1 MTVVAKKLGSA
12 VAAGVMLAL
21 SIGVVGCSVPAEPEM
36 SVERAPLLIDQ
47 DFADPDVVEGDGGYV
62 AFATENQGANVQFAT
77 SSDLASWDVS
87 TDDALPVLPA
97 WASAG
102 RTWAPDVSQRA
113 DGSFVM
119 YFSAEHAASGRQ
131 CIGSATSDSLTGPY
145 VAVGAE
151 PMICPLEE
159 GGAIDP
165 AAFVDEDGSRFLLWK
180 NDGNCCELDTWIQI
194 APVSAD
200 GTQLAGPATRLVM
213 QTEAWEGHLVEAPV
227 LVKRDD
233 TYVLLYSANDYGSED
248 YAIGAATAA
257 SLLGPFEKL
266 PEPVLSTSS
275 TDDRYLGP
283 GGQDIVST
291 PDGDVLVFH
300 GWDDLFIYRGL
311 AALPLDWEGAT
322 PSVRLST
329 TD

>member
-1 MTVVAKKLGSA
+1 MTDTARLAPA
-12 VAAGVMLAL
+12 VAAGILLAL
-21 SIGVVGCSVPAEPEM
+21 GVGVVGCSAPAELETA
-36 SVERAPLLIDQ
+36 VERAPFLIDQ
-47 DFADPDVVEGDGGYV
+47 DFADPDVVEGDGVYV

-77 SSDLASWDVS
+77 STDLVSWDVS
-87 TDDALPVLPA
+87 TDDALPDLPE

-102 RTWAPDVSQRA
+102 RTWAPDVSERA

-119 YFSAEHAASGRQ
+119 YFSAEHAASGKQ
-131 CIGSATSDSLTGPY
+131 CIGSATAATLTGPY
-145 VAVGAE
+145 VAVGTE
-151 PMICPLEE
+151 PMVCPLEE

-165 AAFVDEDGSRFLLWK
+165 AAFVDDDGSRFLLWK

-213 QTEAWEGHLVEAPV
+213 QTESWEGHLVEAPV
-227 LVKRDD
+227 LVKRDG

-248 YAIGAATAA
+248 YAVGAATAP

-266 PEPVLSTSS
+266 PDPVLSTSS

-283 GGQDIVST
+283 GGQDVVST

-311 AALPLDWEGAT
+311 AALPLDWEGAS

-329 TD
+329 AG

>member
-1 MTVVAKKLGSA
+1 MRDAAARVGGGAVVILA
-12 VAAGVMLAL
+12 VLAGGL
-21 SIGVVGCSVPAEPEM
+21 GCSAEPDAEATPDL
-36 SVERAPLLIDQ
+36 APFLIDQ
-47 DFADPDVVEGDGGYV
+47 DFADPDVVEGDSGYV

-77 SSDLASWDVS
+77 STDLASWDVS
-87 TDDALPVLPA
+87 TDDALPVLPE

-102 RTWAPDVSQRA
+102 RTWAPDVSERA

-131 CIGSATSDSLTGPY
+131 CIGSATSASLTGPY

-151 PMICPLEE
+151 PMVCPLEE

-165 AAFVDEDGSRFLLWK
+165 AAFVDDDGSRFLLWK

-213 QTEAWEGHLVEAPV
+213 QTEDWEGHLVEAPV
-227 LVKRDD
+227 LVKRGG

-248 YAIGAATAA
+248 YAIGAATAP
-257 SLLGPFEKL
+257 SLRGPFEKL
-266 PEPVLSTSS
+266 PDPVLSTSS
-275 TDDRYLGP
+275 ADDRYLGP

-291 PDGDVLVFH
+291 PGGDVLVFH

-322 PSVRLST
+322 PSVRVPTS
-329 TD
+329 D